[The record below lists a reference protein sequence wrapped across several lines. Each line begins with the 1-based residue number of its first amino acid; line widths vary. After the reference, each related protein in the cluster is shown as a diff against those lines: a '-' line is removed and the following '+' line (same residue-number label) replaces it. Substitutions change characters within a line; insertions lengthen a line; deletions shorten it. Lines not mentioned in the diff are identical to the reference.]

1 MTSHALVD
9 DREPWERQPREPA
22 RAYSTF
28 RRFRDLGSTR
38 TAQQVVEVT
47 EGEVSLRTVQHWHTD
62 WRWRERA
69 RAWDEH
75 VYRVEDDVRLEAIRS
90 MHRNHST
97 AGRLALAKAIAALRE
112 LPDAAITGPVAV
124 RLLDVGARLERS
136 TLTTSVAE
144 LQGVEP
150 VDDTEDPWE
159 VIARELQ
166 GSPATVRDTETT

>member
-1 MTSHALVD
+1 MSVRRPVE
-9 DREPWERQPREPA
+9 DRDLWERQPREPA
-22 RAYSTF
+22 RAYETF
-28 RRFRDLGSTR
+28 RTFRDLGTGRSIAALVDQTG
-38 TAQQVVEVT
+38 ANP
-47 EGEVSLRTVQHWHTD
+47 RTVKHWHSD
-62 WRWRERA
+62 WCWRDRA

-75 VYRVEDDVRLEAIRS
+75 LYRAEDDVRLEELRR
-90 MHRNHST
+90 MHRAHST
-97 AGRLALAKAIAALRE
+97 AGRLALTKAISALRV
-112 LPDAAITGPVAV
+112 LPDASITGPVAV

-166 GSPATVRDTETT
+166 WTAAEVRDTETS